1 MGLVSGNDKVHES
14 LDWLLV
20 QILAAR
26 VSFELRPMGLAG
38 PEPVKR
44 SLANDLRRVRLLDV
58 HLPNDARRHR
68 RVLAPVGTAE
78 RGAKGSP
85 GCL

>member
-1 MGLVSGNDKVHES
+1 MDEHLEIHIRMGLVSGDDEVHES

-44 SLANDLRRVRLLDV
+44 SLANDLRRVRLLNG
-58 HLPNDARRHR
+58 HLPNDVRRHR
-68 RVLAPVGTAE
+68 RVLVPAGTAE
-78 RGAKGSP
+78 
-85 GCL
+85 